1 MFRIFIYR
9 RKHWENV
16 IIFGADMSSSVRI
29 YNKNKDI
36 LVLGEGPTQRLSD
49 IALTEEAKYRFNCT
63 QSEKRFVLNLHYNG
77 SDSF

>member
-1 MFRIFIYR
+1 
-9 RKHWENV
+9 
-16 IIFGADMSSSVRI
+16 MSSSVRI

-36 LVLGEGPTQRLSD
+36 LVLGEGPTQRLGD

-63 QSEKRFVLNLHYNG
+63 QSEKRSVLNLHYNG

>member
-1 MFRIFIYR
+1 
-9 RKHWENV
+9 
-16 IIFGADMSSSVRI
+16 MSSSVRI

-77 SDSF
+77 SDSFQFVDATKIYQFKAEVKPKIQK

>member
-1 MFRIFIYR
+1 
-9 RKHWENV
+9 
-16 IIFGADMSSSVRI
+16 MSSSVRV